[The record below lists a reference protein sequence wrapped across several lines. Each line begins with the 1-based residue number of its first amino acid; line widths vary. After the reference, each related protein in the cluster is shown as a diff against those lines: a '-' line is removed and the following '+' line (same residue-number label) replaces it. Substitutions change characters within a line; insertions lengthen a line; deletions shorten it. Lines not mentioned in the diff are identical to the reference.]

1 MVTEFSQKFLKAA
14 SQIQRRD
21 PLLFGKIQKQ
31 LAVFQKNPLHPSL
44 RLHKLRGVQADAWSI
59 SLNMSVRM
67 LFYYRVE
74 KGEKRAVFF
83 TVGKHEE
90 VYK

>member
-1 MVTEFSQKFLKAA
+1 MVTEFSKKFLKLVAE
-14 SQIQRRD
+14 IQKKD
-21 PLLFGKIQKQ
+21 PILFGKIQKQ
-31 LAVFQKNPLHPSL
+31 LATFQKDPQHPSL
-44 RLHKLRGVQADAWSI
+44 RLHKLSGVQADAWSI

-67 LFYYRVE
+67 LFYYRLE
-74 KGEKRAVFF
+74 KAEKRAVFF